1 MIKFLFLVLTL
12 VISNFALAADIY
24 VVDVERVI
32 SESDAGKSAKK
43 ALEGKFSGTKKSLEK
58 QRDKLQALQGEIKQQ
73 SAVLSQEAMQKK
85 IVSYREEEQAATKA
99 FQDYQQAYTKDNN
112 DKVTKIIAEVR
123 KILETLAK
131 EKKSPMILEKT
142 PQVVLYV
149 SEDLDLTSEVLVR
162 LNKSG
167 VKF

>member
-1 MIKFLFLVLTL
+1 MIKFIMLVLTL
-12 VISNFALAADIY
+12 ILTNIAIADIY

-43 ALEGKFSGTKKSLEK
+43 ALEGKFSATKKSLEA

-85 IVSYREEEQAATKA
+85 IVSYRDEEQSAAKA

-112 DKVTKIIAEVR
+112 DKVSKIVAEVR
-123 KILETLAK
+123 KILEVLAK
-131 EKKSPMILEKT
+131 EKKAPMILEKT

-149 SEDLDLTSEVLVR
+149 SDDLDLTSEVLTR
-162 LNKSG
+162 LNKSSI
-167 VKF
+167 KF